1 MKAKYLTIAFIS
13 CFALAP
19 LAWAQGEE
27 EEGAAVVPKQVVKV
41 QPDEIPG
48 EKMTVQQWK
57 VQSHFFDQHD
67 DSTKERLDPVLVL
80 REHYGV
86 DFPSGATASYSP
98 KNGKLTVKNTPRNL
112 KIIDDAIKDYISTCR
127 PVGRTAEDFKK
138 WAKEEYKR
146 RQTAVKLM
154 EKVNDA
160 KSGQKALDKLM
171 KIYKAK
177 QIEDGFPL
185 GNLIPAYCGS
195 LNVIDRKTRDAVGK
209 KFAKQLED
217 IYDQQRRLGELEDSG
232 SDEIYAFQC
241 YTGGIYCFADDDKT
255 GERWYIT
262 KLGIKVKKAEKSG
275 DQDNGVTADDLP

>member
-27 EEGAAVVPKQVVKV
+27 EDSAVVPKQVVKV

-57 VQSHFFDQHD
+57 VQSHFLDQHD
-67 DSTKERLDPVLVL
+67 DSTEGRLDPVFIL

-98 KNGKLTVKNTPRNL
+98 KNRKLTVKNTPRNL
-112 KIIDDAIKDYISTCR
+112 KIIDDAINDYISTCR

-177 QIEDGFPL
+177 QIGDGFPT
-185 GNLIPAYCGS
+185 GNLRMGYIGS

-209 KFAKQLED
+209 KFAKQLGD
-217 IYDQQRRLGELEDSG
+217 IYEQQWRLEGLEDFG
-232 SDEIYAFQC
+232 SDGIYALHF
-241 YTGGIYCFADDDKT
+241 YTACIYCFANDDKT
-255 GERWYIT
+255 GERWHIT
-262 KLGIKVKKAEKSG
+262 KLGIKVEKAEKSG
-275 DQDNGVTADDLP
+275 DQDNGGTADDLP